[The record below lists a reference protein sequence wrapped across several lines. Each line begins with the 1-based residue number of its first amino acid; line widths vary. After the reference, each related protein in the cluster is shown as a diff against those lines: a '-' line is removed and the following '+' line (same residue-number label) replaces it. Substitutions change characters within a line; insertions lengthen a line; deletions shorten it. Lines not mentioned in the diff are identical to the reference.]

1 MRFLLDENVSWR
13 LAKLLSPDFG
23 DVLHVN
29 QTPLG
34 ESSEDRDIRHFAL
47 KENRCIITNDDD
59 FHTLSAYYGYPPKVI
74 LLKMGNQSTLFIA
87 KILLSKTEDISRFL
101 DNEDYGVLEIL

>member
-13 LAKLLSPDFG
+13 LAKLLSTDFG

-34 ESSEDRDIRHFAL
+34 ESSEDRQIWNLAL
-47 KENRCIITNDDD
+47 NEGRCIITNDDD
-59 FHTLSAYYGYPPKVI
+59 FHALSTYLGYPPKVI
-74 LLKMGNQSTLFIA
+74 LLKMGNQSTRYIA
-87 KILLSKTEDISRFL
+87 QVLTSNRDEVVRFL
-101 DNEDYGVLEIL
+101 DSADYGVLEIY

>member
-29 QTPLG
+29 QTLLG
-34 ESSEDRDIRHFAL
+34 ESSEDREIWSLAL

-59 FHTLSAYYGYPPKVI
+59 FHALSAYLSYPPKVI
-74 LLKMGNQSTLFIA
+74 LLKMGNQSTRFIA
-87 KILLSKTEDISRFL
+87 QVLTEKRDEVIRFM
-101 DNEDYGVLEIL
+101 DNADYGVLEIH

>member
-34 ESSEDRDIRHFAL
+34 ESSEDRAVWHFAL

-59 FHTLSAYYGYPPKVI
+59 FHALSAYHGYPPKVI
-74 LLKMGNQSTLFIA
+74 LLKMGNQSTRFVA
-87 KILLSKTEDISRFL
+87 RMLSSKREEVVRFL
-101 DNEDYGVLEIL
+101 ENGDYGVLEML